1 MFAQFL
7 NSDPASARMFATEQF
22 FFPATKA
29 LLTDAEFIGQTPSFY
44 GGQKVN
50 QLFADIGSTVD
61 ADFQWPPF
69 LDQAATDWTET
80 VGKSLAD
87 RTDTVRALGTW
98 QSRLTT
104 YAKGQGFTVKGAEM
118 SRRRTAGPLFVA
130 PFMVLFLLL
139 FLTPLAY
146 AAYLSLFQERL
157 IGGTAFVGLDNY
169 VTALSDPL
177 LLHGLGRVALF
188 FVIQVPL
195 MLLLAL
201 AFALALDSG
210 LLRLA
215 RVIRLGIF
223 IPYAV
228 PSVVA
233 ALMWGYLYGPDF
245 GPFAQLSRELS
256 LPVPD
261 FLSEGWML
269 ASLANI
275 VTWEFV
281 GYNMIILYA
290 ALRTVPPELYE
301 AAAMDEAGAWRIA
314 WSIKLPA
321 LRPALM
327 LTLLFSVIG
336 SFQLF
341 NEPNLLMKVAPD
353 VISSS
358 YTANLYAYSLAF
370 TGQQVN
376 YAATVSFLLGLVI
389 VIASYAVLL
398 TANRRRTS

>member
-1 MFAQFL
+1 MT
-7 NSDPASARMFATEQF
+7 AT
-22 FFPATKA
+22 T
-29 LLTDAEFIGQTPSFY
+29 
-44 GGQKVN
+44 
-50 QLFADIGSTVD
+50 
-61 ADFQWPPF
+61 
-69 LDQAATDWTET
+69 AA
-80 VGKSLAD
+80 A
-87 RTDTVRALGTW
+87 
-98 QSRLTT
+98 
-104 YAKGQGFTVKGAEM
+104 AKG
-118 SRRRTAGPLFVA
+118 RRRDGPTRPRRGGKGHRPSAGPLFVA

-139 FLTPLAY
+139 FLAPLGY

-157 IGGTAFVGLDNY
+157 IGGTVFVGLDNY
-169 VTALSDPL
+169 AQALGDSQF
-177 LLHGLGRVALF
+177 LHGVGRVALF
-188 FVIQVPL
+188 FLIQVPV

-201 AFALALDSG
+201 LFALALDSG

-223 IPYAV
+223 VPYAV

-233 ALMWGYLYGPDF
+233 TLMWGYLYGPDF
-245 GPFAQLSRELS
+245 GPFAQLSRHLD

-261 FLSEGWML
+261 FLSDGWML
-269 ASLANI
+269 GSLANI

-290 ALRTVPPELYE
+290 ALRTVPTELYE
-301 AAAMDEAGAWRIA
+301 AAAVDGAGAWRIA

-321 LRPALM
+321 LRPALL

-341 NEPNLLMKVAPD
+341 NEPKLLMNVAPD

-358 YTANLYAYSLAF
+358 YTANLYAYSLSF

-376 YAATVSFLLGLVI
+376 YAATVSFLLGLLI
-389 VIASYAVLL
+389 VIASYGVLL

>member
-1 MFAQFL
+1 M
-7 NSDPASARMFATEQF
+7 
-22 FFPATKA
+22 
-29 LLTDAEFIGQTPSFY
+29 
-44 GGQKVN
+44 
-50 QLFADIGSTVD
+50 
-61 ADFQWPPF
+61 
-69 LDQAATDWTET
+69 AAT
-80 VGKSLAD
+80 
-87 RTDTVRALGTW
+87 
-98 QSRLTT
+98 TT
-104 YAKGQGFTVKGAEM
+104 AYARK
-118 SRRRTAGPLFVA
+118 SRRDGPPPRRRSVSAGPLFVA
-130 PFMVLFLLL
+130 PFLILFLLL
-139 FLTPLAY
+139 FLAPLGY
-146 AAYLSLFQERL
+146 AAYLSLFQEQL
-157 IGGTAFVGLDNY
+157 IGGTSFVGLDNY
-169 VTALSDPL
+169 VTALKDPQ
-177 LLHGLGRVALF
+177 LLHGVGRVALF

-195 MLLLAL
+195 MLPLAL
-201 AFALALDSG
+201 LFALALDSG

-223 IPYAV
+223 VPYAV

-245 GPFAQLSRELS
+245 GPFAQLSRNLD
-256 LPVPD
+256 LPAPT
-261 FLSEGWML
+261 FLSESWML
-269 ASLANI
+269 GSLANI

-290 ALRTVPPELYE
+290 ALRTVPHDLYE
-301 AAAMDEAGAWRIA
+301 AAAMDGAGAWRIA

-321 LRPALM
+321 LRPALL

-341 NEPNLLMKVAPD
+341 NEPSLLMKIAPD

-398 TANRRRTS
+398 TANRGREK

>member
-1 MFAQFL
+1 MMTATTA
-7 NSDPASARMFATEQF
+7 ASAKGRR
-22 FFPATKA
+22 
-29 LLTDAEFIGQTPSFY
+29 
-44 GGQKVN
+44 GG
-50 QLFADIGSTVD
+50 A
-61 ADFQWPPF
+61 P
-69 LDQAATDWTET
+69 
-80 VGKSLAD
+80 
-87 RTDTVRALGTW
+87 
-98 QSRLTT
+98 
-104 YAKGQGFTVKGAEM
+104 
-118 SRRRTAGPLFVA
+118 RRRSAGPLFVA
-130 PFMVLFLLL
+130 PFMTLFLLL
-139 FLTPLAY
+139 FLAPLGY

-169 VTALSDPL
+169 VRALGDPQL
-177 LLHGLGRVALF
+177 IHGVVRVALF

-201 AFALALDSG
+201 LFALALDSG
-210 LLRLA
+210 LLRFA

-223 IPYAV
+223 VPYAV

-245 GPFAQLSRELS
+245 GPFAQLSHHLH
-256 LPVPD
+256 LPAPD
-261 FLSEGWML
+261 FLSDGWML
-269 ASLANI
+269 GSLSNI

-290 ALRTVPPELYE
+290 ALRTVPEELYE
-301 AAAMDEAGAWRIA
+301 AAAVDGAGAWRIA

-321 LRPALM
+321 LRPALL

-341 NEPNLLMKVAPD
+341 NEPKLLMSIAPD

-358 YTANLYAYSLAF
+358 YTANLYAYTLAF

-389 VIASYAVLL
+389 VIVSYAVLL